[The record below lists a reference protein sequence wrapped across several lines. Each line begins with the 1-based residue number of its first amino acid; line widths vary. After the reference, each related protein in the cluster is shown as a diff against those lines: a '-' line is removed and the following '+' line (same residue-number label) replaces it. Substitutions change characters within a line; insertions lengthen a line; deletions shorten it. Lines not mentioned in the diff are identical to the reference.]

1 MLAETQVVQGGLVS
15 QAGFTLSPEGLA
27 LIADRGGL
35 KVYQPMP
42 PDKLGWARFIGL
54 DVHKHYG
61 RLFGRKDTVSSMT
74 P

>member
-1 MLAETQVVQGGLVS
+1 ML
-15 QAGFTLSPEGLA
+15 PE
-27 LIADRGGL
+27 
-35 KVYQPMP
+35 KPVPS
-42 PDKLGWARFIGL
+42 RFIGL